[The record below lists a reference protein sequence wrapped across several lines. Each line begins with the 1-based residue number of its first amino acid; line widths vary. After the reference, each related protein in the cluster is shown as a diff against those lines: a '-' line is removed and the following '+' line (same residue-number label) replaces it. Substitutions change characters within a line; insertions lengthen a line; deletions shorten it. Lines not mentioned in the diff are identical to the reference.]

1 MKTFLVFMPPVG
13 GVLFC
18 QSHDVNLDH
27 TSELR
32 KKGVKWYVRRETED
46 MGSAEFG
53 PC

>member
-32 KKGVKWYVRRETED
+32 KKGGKAVCEEGDR
-46 MGSAEFG
+46 GHGFG
-53 PC
+53 